1 MSRTRIIKG
10 KLIEIIG
17 KDYSIFSESSIVYN
31 ATETINI
38 KGEDKGVSHNMPLKT
53 NVLEQDIGEC
63 IVEFRPRIPN
73 YGKFGFDFMR
83 VGDNIGSGVHDITY
97 LGNMGTYAQNNY
109 NNTFSA
115 DASPFN
121 KFKGLNTA
129 EFNPLNISVS
139 EFRKANVREKYAVPW
154 LSLYRIPAGRLL
166 VDGTP
171 DPEADS
177 CIAATLKLFIEV
189 KTEPDELRLQFDD
202 RYFSI
207 IGNGGTTTKAE
218 TTKPNTSY
226 FSIPSKTPTIASGTA
241 GTPHTMDIEI
251 NCIKEF
257 GSIMSIKAFAVT
269 KDAAANTTVENL
281 SGKLLIKPNN
291 KANRKYQKIVLVNVK
306 TSLAPSGGNLTGQED
321 VLKHALRQAL
331 IDPRIKNIEL
341 PCTGADFNPYLH
353 TAPTPPGSTTAPPQV
368 IKGYYEY
375 DYANSRENTH
385 KPRVWK
391 DIEDYLNAK
400 LVAQEGNR
408 YNSYIKVYYFG
419 SQGGYIKVDGT
430 WKVLNGY
437 SATGQKTTVLFHGYD
452 VNATTSHEVLHS
464 MGLDHTFENKN
475 IIPRGMTRTNAPNGK
490 YTFKQGITDNILDY
504 ASGRKSLMEWQWDI
518 IRASAQSE
526 P

>member
-1 MSRTRIIKG
+1 M
-10 KLIEIIG
+10 IEIVG

-31 ATETINI
+31 ATETINV

-121 KFKGLNTA
+121 KFKGLITA
-129 EFNPLNISVS
+129 EFNPLNISVA

-207 IGNGGTTTKAE
+207 TGNGGTATKAE

-226 FSIPSKTPTIASGTA
+226 FSIPNKSVTINGGTV

-257 GSIMSIKAFAVT
+257 ASTMSIKAFAIT
-269 KDAAANTTVENL
+269 KDAITNTTIENL

-306 TSLAPSGGNLTGQED
+306 TSLAPSGGNLTGQQD

-331 IDPRIKNIEL
+331 IDLRIKNIEL
-341 PCTGADFNPYLH
+341 ICTGADFNPYLH
-353 TAPTPPGSTTAPPQV
+353 TPPTPAGSTTALPQV
-368 IKGYYEY
+368 IKGYYYY
-375 DYANSRENTH
+375 DYANSRENQH
-385 KPRVWK
+385 KPRAWK
-391 DIEDYLNAK
+391 DLYQFLNEK
-400 LVAQEGNR
+400 LHRIKPEYRN
-408 YNSYIKVYYFG
+408 YIKVYYFG
-419 SQGGYIKVDGT
+419 SQGGSIKIDGT
-430 WKVLNGY
+430 WKVLSGY
-437 SATGQKTTVLFHGYD
+437 SQSDQKTTVLFQGYD

-475 IIPRGMTRTNAPNGK
+475 IVPTGMTRTNAPNGK

-518 IRASAQSE
+518 IRASAQAE

>member
-10 KLIEIIG
+10 KLIEIVG

-31 ATETINI
+31 ATETINV
-38 KGEDKGVSHNMPLKT
+38 KGADKGVFHNMPLKT

-63 IVEFRPRIPN
+63 IIEFRPRIPN

-121 KFKGLNTA
+121 KFKGLITA
-129 EFNPLNISVS
+129 EFNPLNISVT

-202 RYFSI
+202 RYFLI
-207 IGNGGTTTKAE
+207 TGNGGTATKAE

-226 FSIPSKTPTIASGTA
+226 FSIPNKSVTINGGTV

-257 GSIMSIKAFAVT
+257 ASTMSIKAFAIT
-269 KDAAANTTVENL
+269 KDAITNTIIENL
-281 SGKLLIKPNN
+281 SGKLLIKSNN
-291 KANRKYQKIVLVNVK
+291 KSNRKYQKIVLVNVK
-306 TSLAPSGGNLTGQED
+306 TSLAPSGGNLTGQQD

-331 IDPRIKNIEL
+331 IDPRIKNDEL
-341 PCTGADFNPYLH
+341 NCTGTDFNIYKHPDP
-353 TAPTPPGSTTAPPQV
+353 ADSTKSV
-368 IKGYYEY
+368 IKGYYYY
-375 DYANSRENTH
+375 DYANSSENTH
-385 KPRVWK
+385 KPRAWK
-391 DIEDYLNAK
+391 DLYQYLNEK
-400 LVAQEGNR
+400 LLRIKPEYRN
-408 YNSYIKVYYFG
+408 YIKVYYFG
-419 SQGGYIKVDGT
+419 SQGGSIKIDGT

-437 SATGQKTTVLFHGYD
+437 SQSDQKTTILFDGYD
-452 VNATTSHEVLHS
+452 TVTTTPHEVLHS

-475 IIPRGMTRTNAPNGK
+475 IVPTGMTRTNAPNGK
-490 YTFKQGITDNILDY
+490 YSFKQGITDNILDY
-504 ASGRKSLMEWQWDI
+504 ARGRKSLMEWQWDI
-518 IRASAQSE
+518 IRATAQPE